1 MSYCVECG
9 VKLGE
14 AEEKC
19 PLCGTVVQNP
29 VHPYSPRTP
38 KPFPVRTP
46 EQNLQI
52 DRRYL
57 LGLISMAML
66 LPAGLCMLIN
76 LLIAGR
82 LTWSLYP
89 VGALVLL
96 FVALAVPI
104 LVKKHRIY
112 ITITMNSLV
121 LLGYLKMV
129 ELLSGSMGW
138 FSPVVFPVI
147 IMAALM
153 VLGITASIRQHLI
166 RELAIPATILAVISL
181 LSLTVELL
189 VSSQMLK
196 QLHVVWSPFVMLPC
210 SFIALMLYLI
220 QSHQPLRDE
229 LKKRLHI

>member
-19 PLCGTVVQNP
+19 PLCQTLVQNP
-29 VHPYSPRTP
+29 IHPYNPRTP

-52 DRRYL
+52 DRRFL
-57 LGLISMAML
+57 LGLISTAML
-66 LPAGLCMLIN
+66 LPAAICVIIDFFFG
-76 LLIAGR
+76 GR
-82 LTWSLYP
+82 ITWSVYP

-104 LVKKHRIY
+104 LVKKYRIY
-112 ITITMNSLV
+112 VTIVMDALV

-138 FSPVVFPVI
+138 FSPIVFPVV
-147 IMAALM
+147 MLSALM
-153 VLGITASIRQHLI
+153 VLGVTASVRQRLLK
-166 RELAIPATILAVISL
+166 ELAVPATILL
-181 LSLTVELL
+181 LIAILALSVELL
-189 VSSQMLK
+189 VTSQLYGE
-196 QLHVVWSPFVMLPC
+196 LAITWSPFVMLPC
-210 SFIALMLYLI
+210 GFIALMLYI
-220 QSHQPLRDE
+220 VHSHKPLRDE
-229 LKKRLHI
+229 LKRRLHI

>member
-19 PLCGTVVQNP
+19 PLCGTMVQNP
-29 VHPYSPRTP
+29 IHPYSPRAP
-38 KPFPVRTP
+38 KPFPVRTK

-66 LPAGLCMLIN
+66 LPAALCMVIDLFFG
-76 LLIAGR
+76 GR
-82 LTWSLYP
+82 ISWSFYP

-104 LVKKHRIY
+104 LVKKHRTY
-112 ITITMNSLV
+112 VTIAIDSLV

-129 ELLSGSMGW
+129 ELLSGAEGW
-138 FSPVVFPVI
+138 FTPVVFPL
-147 IMAALM
+147 IMLAALM
-153 VLGITASIRQHLI
+153 VLGMTASVRQRLI
-166 RELAIPATILAVISL
+166 RELSIPATILTLVAL
-181 LSLTVELL
+181 LSLAAELL
-189 VSSQMLK
+189 VSSQMFR
-196 QLHVVWSPFVMLPC
+196 QLQVAWSPFVMLPC
-210 SFIALMLYLI
+210 GFIALMLYLV
-220 QSHQPLRDE
+220 QTHKPLREE

>member
-19 PLCGTVVQNP
+19 PLCGTVMQNP
-29 VHPYSPRTP
+29 IHPYNPRVP
-38 KPFPVRTP
+38 KPFPMRTQ
-46 EQNLQI
+46 EQNLQM

-66 LPAGLCMLIN
+66 LPAALCMVLD
-76 LLIAGR
+76 LFFGGR
-82 LTWSLYP
+82 ITWSLYP

-112 ITITMNSLV
+112 VTIAIDALV
-121 LLGYLKMV
+121 LLGYLKLV
-129 ELLSGSMGW
+129 ELLSNAEGW
-138 FSPVVFPVI
+138 FTPVVFPVI
-147 IMAALM
+147 IMASLM
-153 VLGITASIRQHLI
+153 VLGTTASIR
-166 RELAIPATILAVISL
+166 ATILTLVAL
-181 LSLTVELL
+181 LSLAIELL
-189 VSSQMLK
+189 VSSQVLK
-196 QLHVVWSPFVMLPC
+196 QLHVAWSPFVMLPC
-210 SFIALMLYLI
+210 GFIALMLYLI
-220 QSHQPLRDE
+220 QSHKPLREE

>member
-29 VHPYSPRTP
+29 IHPYNPRAP
-38 KPFPVRTP
+38 KPFPMRTQ
-46 EQNLQI
+46 EQNLQM

-66 LPAGLCMLIN
+66 LPAALCMVFDLFFGGGI
-76 LLIAGR
+76 
-82 LTWSLYP
+82 TWSLYP
-89 VGALVLL
+89 VGALALL

-112 ITITMNSLV
+112 VTIAIDALV

-129 ELLSGSMGW
+129 ELLSYAEGW
-138 FSPVVFPVI
+138 FTPVVFPVI

-153 VLGITASIRQHLI
+153 VLGTTASIRQHLI
-166 RELAIPATILAVISL
+166 RELAIPATILTLIAL
-181 LSLTVELL
+181 LSLTIELL
-189 VSSQMLK
+189 VSSQVLK
-196 QLHVVWSPFVMLPC
+196 QLQVAWSPFVMLPC
-210 SFIALMLYLI
+210 GFIAFMLYLI
-220 QSHQPLRDE
+220 QSHKPLREE

>member
-29 VHPYSPRTP
+29 IHPYNPRTP
-38 KPFPVRTP
+38 KPFPVRTQ
-46 EQNLQI
+46 EQNLQM

-66 LPAGLCMLIN
+66 LPAALCMVIN
-76 LLIAGR
+76 LFFGGR
-82 LTWSLYP
+82 ITWSLYP

-104 LVKKHRIY
+104 LVKKNRIY
-112 ITITMNSLV
+112 ITIASDALV

-129 ELLSGSMGW
+129 ELLSTVEGW
-138 FSPVVFPVI
+138 FTPVVFPVI
-147 IMAALM
+147 ILATLM
-153 VLGITASIRQHLI
+153 VLGTTASIRQHLI
-166 RELAIPATILAVISL
+166 RELAIPATILTLVAL
-181 LSLTVELL
+181 LSLAVELL
-189 VSSQMLK
+189 VSSQVFK
-196 QLHVVWSPFVMLPC
+196 QLQVAWSPFVMLPC
-210 SFIALMLYLI
+210 GFIAGMC
-220 QSHQPLRDE
+220 R
-229 LKKRLHI
+229 RLQHRFSRGGLTQ

>member
-29 VHPYSPRTP
+29 IHPYSPRTP
-38 KPFPVRTP
+38 KPFPVRTQ
-46 EQNLQI
+46 EQNLQM

-57 LGLISMAML
+57 LGLISMAIL
-66 LPAGLCMLIN
+66 LPAALCVVLDLFFGGGI
-76 LLIAGR
+76 
-82 LTWSLYP
+82 TWSVYP

-96 FVALAVPI
+96 FAALAVPI

-112 ITITMNSLV
+112 VTIAIDTLV

-129 ELLSGSMGW
+129 ELLSKAEGW
-138 FSPVVFPVI
+138 FTPVVFPVI

-153 VLGITASIRQHLI
+153 ALGVTASIRQHLI
-166 RELAIPATILAVISL
+166 RELAIPATILTLVAL
-181 LSLTVELL
+181 LSLTIELL
-189 VSSQMLK
+189 VSSQVLK
-196 QLHVVWSPFVMLPC
+196 QLQLAWSPFVILPC
-210 SFIALMLYLI
+210 GFIAFMLYLI
-220 QSHQPLRDE
+220 QSNKPLREE

>member
-1 MSYCVECG
+1 MAYCVECG

-14 AEEKC
+14 AEGKC
-19 PLCGTVVQNP
+19 PLCGTAVQNP
-29 VHPYSPRTP
+29 IHPYNPRTP

-57 LGLISMAML
+57 LGLISSAML
-66 LPAGLCMLIN
+66 LPAAICVVLDFFFG
-76 LLIAGR
+76 GR
-82 LTWSLYP
+82 ISWSVYP

-112 ITITMNSLV
+112 VTIAMDALV

-129 ELLSGSMGW
+129 ELLSESRGW
-138 FSPVVFPVI
+138 FSPIVFPVI
-147 IMAALM
+147 MLAALM
-153 VLGITASIRQHLI
+153 VLGVTASVRQRLL
-166 RELAIPATILAVISL
+166 RELAVPATILL
-181 LSLTVELL
+181 LVAILAFSVELL
-189 VSSQMLK
+189 VSSQMYGELRIA
-196 QLHVVWSPFVMLPC
+196 WSPFVMLPC
-210 SFIALMLYLI
+210 CFIALMLYI
-220 QSHQPLRDE
+220 VHSHKPLREE

>member
-19 PLCGTVVQNP
+19 PLCGTVLQNP
-29 VHPYSPRTP
+29 IHPYNPRVP
-38 KPFPVRTP
+38 KPFPVRTK
-46 EQNLQI
+46 EQNLQM

-66 LPAGLCMLIN
+66 MPAALCMVIN
-76 LLIAGR
+76 LFFGGR
-82 LTWSLYP
+82 ITWSLYP

-112 ITITMNSLV
+112 ITIISDALV

-129 ELLSGSMGW
+129 ELLSNVEGW
-138 FSPVVFPVI
+138 FTPVVFPVI
-147 IMAALM
+147 ILATLM
-153 VLGITASIRQHLI
+153 VLGITASIRQHQI
-166 RELAIPATILAVISL
+166 RELAIPATILTLVAL
-181 LSLTVELL
+181 LSLAVELL
-189 VSSQMLK
+189 VSSQVFK
-196 QLHVVWSPFVMLPC
+196 QLQVSWSPFVMLPC
-210 SFIALMLYLI
+210 GFTALMLYLI
-220 QSHQPLRDE
+220 QSHKPLRAE